1 MTNACNVVVDNIV
14 VAVAVVAVSDGS
26 GRIDARAECAVV
38 VHCARLSAAAVVIG
52 T

>member
-26 GRIDARAECAVV
+26 GRIDARAECGRSQQFEVV
-38 VHCARLSAAAVVIG
+38 
-52 T
+52 